1 MIKTPIIPKCKV
13 CFMVKVTIFN
23 EFVHEKT
30 EQKVADIYPE
40 GIHTALKNG
49 LEDDEISVRCITLDT
64 VSEITKELLD
74 DTDVL
79 IWWGHMRHHLVP
91 DETATLVRDAV
102 LRGMGAI
109 FLHSGHHSK
118 PFKLLMGTSCNLTW
132 RSDGDRELLWVVNP
146 AHTIAQGI
154 GRFIELDHEETY
166 GEPFGIP
173 EPQQTVFIGNFEG
186 GEVFRAGCCWRKEN
200 GKVFY
205 FQPGHEE
212 YPTYYNED
220 IIKIIKNAVHWAK
233 PDYRIDE
240 LVCPKVEKPLGGE
253 L

>member
-1 MIKTPIIPKCKV
+1 
-13 CFMVKVTIFN
+13 MVKVTIYN
-23 EFVHEKT
+23 EFFHEKE

-40 GIHTALKNG
+40 GIHMALKKG
-49 LEDDEISVRCITLDT
+49 LEDDEIQIRCVTLDT

-91 DETATLVRDAV
+91 DETANIVKDAV

-132 RSDGDRELLWVVNP
+132 REDGDRELLWVVNP
-146 AHTIAQGI
+146 AHPIAQGI
-154 GRFIELDHEETY
+154 GRFVNIEHEESY

-173 EPQQTVFIGNFEG
+173 EPQQTVFIGSFEG
-186 GEVFRAGCCWRKEN
+186 GEVMRAGCCWRKEN

-205 FQPGHEE
+205 FQPGHET
-212 YPTYYNED
+212 YPIYHNEE
-220 IIKIIKNAVHWAK
+220 ILKIIKNAIHWAK
-233 PDYRIDE
+233 PDYRIAE
-240 LVCPKVEKPLGGE
+240 LTCPHVKKPLE
-253 L
+253 E

>member
-1 MIKTPIIPKCKV
+1 
-13 CFMVKVTIFN
+13 MVKVTIYN
-23 EFVHEKT
+23 EFFHEKE

-40 GIHTALKNG
+40 GIHMALKKG
-49 LEDDEISVRCITLDT
+49 LEGDEIQIRCVTLDT

-79 IWWGHMRHHLVP
+79 IWWGHMCHHLVP
-91 DETATLVRDAV
+91 DETANIVKDAV

-132 RSDGDRELLWVVNP
+132 REDGDRELLWVVNP
-146 AHTIAQGI
+146 AHPIAQGI
-154 GRFIELDHEETY
+154 GRFVNIEHEESY

-173 EPQQTVFIGNFEG
+173 EPQQTVFIGGFEG
-186 GEVFRAGCCWRKEN
+186 GEVMRAGCCWRKEN

-205 FQPGHEE
+205 FQPGHET
-212 YPTYYNED
+212 YPIYYNEE
-220 IIKIIKNAVHWAK
+220 ILKIIKNAIHWAK
-233 PDYRIDE
+233 PDYRIAE
-240 LVCPKVEKPLGGE
+240 LTCPHVKKPLE
-253 L
+253 E

>member
-1 MIKTPIIPKCKV
+1 ML
-13 CFMVKVTIFN
+13 KVTIYN

-30 EQKVADIYPE
+30 EEKVSKIYPE

-49 LEDDEISVRCITLDT
+49 LEDDEITVRCVTLDT

-79 IWWGHMRHHLVP
+79 IWWGHLRHQLVP
-91 DETATLVRDAV
+91 DETAMLVKDAV

-132 RSDGDRELLWVVNP
+132 REDDDRELLWVVNP
-146 AHTIAQGI
+146 AHPIAQGI
-154 GRFIELDHEETY
+154 GRFVKLDNEEIY

-205 FQPGHEE
+205 FQPGHES
-212 YPTYYNED
+212 YPTYYNKD
-220 IIKIIKNAVHWAK
+220 ILRILKNAIYWAK

-240 LVCPKVEKPLGGE
+240 LVCPRVKKPLE
-253 L
+253 E